1 MSSSNA
7 IAAEVYYRD
16 KSLLQCHV
24 AYEGFFGLKENPF
37 SLTPDPRYLFRTRH
51 AHETLRQ
58 LTRAILTRRGLILL
72 SGEVG
77 TGKTTLLN
85 TALQVLKANPEV
97 GTKTRTAVLVHP
109 TLTREELVE
118 AILNDFNFPCTAT
131 RKPRR
136 LQVLR
141 EMLLEVRRKGGA
153 AVLAVDEAQLLTH
166 ELLDEIRVLLS
177 LRSGQEELLQIV
189 LCGQPEI
196 EEKLTRSALCR
207 LPPPV
212 TVRCKT
218 APLTLQ
224 DTHDYIAHRLKVA
237 GAKSDSIFTRDA
249 ADAVHRYSRGIPR
262 VVNLICAHALSTAG
276 LRGVRHITSQMIE
289 EAAAKMPFLDGKP
302 PAPRSRGLHSGNA
315 APPKPPASQSAP
327 NQGETCTLGS
337 AAQMMQ
343 RESHN
348 PRRPPAPAIGVEDH
362 VSRVQPILPAILPRT
377 PWSNRWWRV
386 DFAQKKYWMLLC
398 NMALIGALFL
408 TLAQNAGS
416 ASAWQ
421 HAARAALGFSSL
433 LLLDVS
439 LGLAAYLFLFERRAR
454 LRTNATARFW
464 ASYKHLCGK
473 VRTRLQFTQRNEGA
487 GRKFWRFKPTLADP
501 ACPDGG
507 GEARTG
513 AEAGFFSSSPRLFK
527 RLSGLLFLASLRLA
541 RLGPRD
547 PTRRP

>member
-1 MSSSNA
+1 VSSSNT

-85 TALQVLKANPEV
+85 TALQVLKENPEV
-97 GTKTRTAVLVHP
+97 GSKTRTAVLVHP

-136 LQVLR
+136 LQVLK

-166 ELLDEIRVLLS
+166 ELLDEIRMLLS

-196 EEKLTRSALCR
+196 EEKLSRSTLCR
-207 LPPPV
+207 LPPL

-224 DTHDYIAHRLKVA
+224 DTHDYIEHRLKVA

-249 ADAVHRYSRGIPR
+249 ADAVYRHSRGIPR
-262 VVNLICAHALSTAG
+262 VVNLLCAHALSTAG

-289 EAAAKMPFLDGKP
+289 EAAAKMPFRDGKP
-302 PAPRSRGLHSGNA
+302 PGPRSRGLHSGNA
-315 APPKPPASQSAP
+315 APPKPPASQSPP
-327 NQGETCTLGS
+327 NEAEARTLGS
-337 AAQMMQ
+337 ASQML
-343 RESHN
+343 RHESLN
-348 PRRPPAPAIGVEDH
+348 TRRPSAPAIGVQDH
-362 VSRVQPILPAILPRT
+362 VSRVQPLLPAILPRA
-377 PWSNRWWRV
+377 PWLNRWWRE
-386 DFAQKKYWMLLC
+386 DFAQKEYWMLLC

-408 TLAQNAGS
+408 TLAQSAGS
-416 ASAWQ
+416 AAPWQ

-454 LRTNATARFW
+454 LRTNAPARFW
-464 ASYKHLCGK
+464 ASYKRLCGN
-473 VRTRLQFTQRNEGA
+473 VMARLRA
-487 GRKFWRFKPTLADP
+487 CRKYLRFKPALAYP
-501 ACPDGG
+501 ACLDRG
-507 GEARTG
+507 GEERRA
-513 AEAGFFSSSPRLFK
+513 AEVGFFSSSPGLYK
-527 RLSGLLFLASLRLA
+527 RLSGLFFLASLRLA

-547 PTRRP
+547 PARRP